1 MCVEFTSIC
10 FSRTLASCDEHIEG
24 MGGTENQTLGL
35 RGIKILTFLTL
46 TMIGILLRV
55 VIHGQVRRSRRQPS
69 LHGQVEMGG
78 ALQRR
83 RRPDTEMCGG
93 RGQVT
98 RVGHVRFVQVQGFE
112 TRDCAA
118 GFHCALFDTCRWT
131 RVS

>member
-35 RGIKILTFLTL
+35 QGIKILTLLTL

-55 VIHGQVRRSRRQPS
+55 VIHGQMRRSRRHPR